1 MRQQSQPTA
10 KAYERRQTPC
20 ILPASP
26 PCSARTIS
34 HYRVTGKLGTG
45 GMGVVYEAEDTRL
58 PRKVALKFLPE
69 ELADDPDA
77 VRRFRREAD
86 TIALLSHGHICTIY
100 DIDEHDGR
108 IFIAME
114 CVDGVNLKTYM
125 SRHTLTTA
133 ADCRHRTADCRRAR
147 RRARQGHRPPRHQAR
162 QLIVVGAGHV
172 KVLDFGLAR
181 RFRTA
186 DTDELG
192 AEGSTIPGR
201 PMGTANYMAP
211 ERILQLPLDPRSDLF
226 SLGVVIYEM
235 ATGRLPFAGASP
247 SETVSNV
254 LDKDPDSLTA
264 LAPQHKG
271 LEPVVDRLL
280 AKRASD
286 RFASASELAAVL
298 TSLTSQRRPLRQRFG
313 RWFFRS

>member
-1 MRQQSQPTA
+1 MLGSTV
-10 KAYERRQTPC
+10 
-20 ILPASP
+20 
-26 PCSARTIS
+26 S
-34 HYRVTGKLGTG
+34 HYRITGKLGTG

-77 VRRFRREAD
+77 IRRFRREAE
-86 TIALLSHGHICTIY
+86 TIATLTHGHICTIY
-100 DIDEHDGR
+100 EIDQHEGR

-114 CVDGVNLKTYM
+114 RVDGVNLKTYL
-125 SRHTLTTA
+125 SRHTLTTTQIAELSLQMAGALA
-133 ADCRHRTADCRRAR
+133 AAHAKGIVHRDIKPGNLFVTES
-147 RRARQGHRPPRHQAR
+147 GE
-162 QLIVVGAGHV
+162 V

-192 AEGSTIPGR
+192 PDGSTIPGR

-226 SLGVVIYEM
+226 SLGVVMYEM

-254 LDKDPDSLTA
+254 LDKDPTPLGT
-264 LAPQHKG
+264 LAPQHKA
-271 LEPVVDRLL
+271 LEPIVRRLL
-280 AKRASD
+280 AKLVSD
-286 RFASASELAAVL
+286 RYATANELSAELAALASVRSSWIDRFRRL
-298 TSLTSQRRPLRQRFG
+298 FRPLFG
-313 RWFFRS
+313 E